1 MSIHPNTPHPLVTQ
15 RHKSYDTAACEAVL
29 MIGIATLSLKPSCEH
44 GQRSNVL
51 PKVLTGFLRGSV
63 CGGKGMFVWLMG
75 VKHSRGH
82 SRQGHGDNIRAVVLI
97 ILIVFNGEIP
107 TPPPRYLIFFL
118 LPRPL
123 SQHLFSNIILFF
135 LWHLYRTL
143 ESNRSS
149 SYTFFVYVLPLHTTS
164 TPLVSSCLQCLS

>member
-1 MSIHPNTPHPLVTQ
+1 MSHYQTCDVPSPNLIGCLANNYKNRERWRPLLRDRGSTHPNTPHPLVTQ
-15 RHKSYDTAACEAVL
+15 RHKSYDTPACEAVL

-107 TPPPRYLIFFL
+107 TPPPTIPYIFL
-118 LPRPL
+118 A
-123 SQHLFSNIILFF
+123 
-135 LWHLYRTL
+135 
-143 ESNRSS
+143 SS
-149 SYTFFVYVLPLHTTS
+149 SPVTTPFF
-164 TPLVSSCLQCLS
+164 